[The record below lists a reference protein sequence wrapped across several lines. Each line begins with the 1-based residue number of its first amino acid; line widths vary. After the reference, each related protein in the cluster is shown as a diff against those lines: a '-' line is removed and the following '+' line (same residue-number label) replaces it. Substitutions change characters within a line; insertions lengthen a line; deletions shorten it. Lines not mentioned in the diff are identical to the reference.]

1 MEYSSGEGVNLLQVT
16 HGSEGP
22 LERAGSGPPSVASP
36 SDKPFY
42 SSRTGEARRALSLR
56 ALWDYREL
64 LYFLTL
70 RDVKVRY
77 KQTALG
83 VAWVLIQPLFT
94 TVIFAIFFGLLV
106 GVPSDGLPYP
116 LFIYAGLLPWT
127 FFSGTVVACSGAL
140 INNTSLITKVYFPRV
155 LVPAAVVAAGLLDL
169 AVASVTL
176 IGLAVYYEASMTWWG
191 LAMVPVL
198 LALTISLALGVG
210 LLLAALTVKYRDIRH
225 ALPFAI
231 QTWMFITPIIYPLS
245 LVPVRWRWLLVLN
258 PFTGIVEGFRS
269 ALGGRAFDWPALLVS
284 AVISVAILIGSTLA
298 FRRIERDF
306 ADLV

>member
-1 MEYSSGEGVNLLQVT
+1 MEYSTSESVNLLQVAR
-16 HGSEGP
+16 GP
-22 LERAGSGPPSVASP
+22 EAPLGRASP
-36 SDKPFY
+36 LSDKPLY
-42 SSRTGEARRALSLR
+42 SSLTGESRRALSLR

-70 RDVKVRY
+70 RDIKVRY

-94 TVIFAIFFGLLV
+94 TAIFAIFFGLLV
-106 GVPSDGLPYP
+106 GVPSDGLPYA

-127 FFSGTVVACSGAL
+127 FFSATVVACSAAL

-155 LVPAAVVAAGLLDL
+155 IVPAAVVTAGLLDL

-176 IGLAVYYEASMTWWG
+176 IGLAVYYDVPMTWRG
-191 LAMVPVL
+191 GAMVPVL
-198 LALTISLALGVG
+198 LALTITLALGVG

-225 ALPFAI
+225 ALPFAL
-231 QTWMFITPIIYPLS
+231 QTWMFITPIIYPAS
-245 LVPVRWRWLLVLN
+245 LVPAGWRWLLALN

-269 ALGGRAFDWPALLVS
+269 ALGGRAFDWPTLLVS
-284 AVISVAILIGSTLA
+284 AVTTAIILIASTFA